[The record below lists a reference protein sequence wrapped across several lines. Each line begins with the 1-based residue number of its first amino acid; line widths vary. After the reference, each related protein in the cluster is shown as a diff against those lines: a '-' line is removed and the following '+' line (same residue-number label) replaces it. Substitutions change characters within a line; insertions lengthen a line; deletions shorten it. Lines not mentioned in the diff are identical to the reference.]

1 MTMLAITLAAGLL
14 AQSAASQTTPSTD
27 KVTVTGCVERAD
39 QVTPTGSSL
48 GTTVD
53 SLDFVLMK
61 AKEGSTAETAATSGS
76 TSSEHAAPPAG
87 PMYRLDAA
95 VGTLNPHVGHKVQ
108 ITGSVD
114 AAGRSSAAAA
124 PSAANAPTLKVDS
137 IKMIAPTCAR

>member
-1 MTMLAITLAAGLL
+1 MAAIAAASSRVAVRACMSSTYHGVGGLALWLHLHRPEAHMTMLAITLAAGLV

-95 VGTLNPHVGHKVQ
+95 V
-108 ITGSVD
+108 
-114 AAGRSSAAAA
+114 
-124 PSAANAPTLKVDS
+124 
-137 IKMIAPTCAR
+137 